1 MFHPVFLLCAY
12 PKRSAQSFSSLL
24 VLWLE
29 GGTDGAGV
37 DAGGL
42 CDGADGHL
50 GRGVKASFF
59 EHLNGGNSVQAHL
72 VAVLFECQ
80 PAKAATLPSTL
91 SATLPSTLS
100 TA

>member
-1 MFHPVFLLCAY
+1 MFTPGGGY

-24 VLWLE
+24 ILWLE

-50 GRGVKASFF
+50 GRGFKTSLP
-59 EHLNGGNSVQAHL
+59 EHLNGFNSVQAHL
-72 VAVLFECQ
+72 VPVLFECQ
-80 PAKAATLPSTL
+80 SSKAAT
-91 SATLPSTLS
+91 
-100 TA
+100 